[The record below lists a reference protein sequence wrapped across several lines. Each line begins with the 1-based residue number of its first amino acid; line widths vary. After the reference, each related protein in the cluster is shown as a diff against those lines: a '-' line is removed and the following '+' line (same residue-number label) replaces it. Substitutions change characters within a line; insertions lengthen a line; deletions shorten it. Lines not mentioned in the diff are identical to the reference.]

1 MKKEQ
6 QILNKLA
13 KYNEV
18 QKVELSSEPMKVEFG
33 VIDNIKS
40 ASAKL
45 EKASGTVDGEFNA
58 AIKNI
63 QDTLKDSKSKIGN
76 IIDSIDGKLNAY
88 DNASMPLYDS
98 LTAFQKAAKELGM
111 NPNENPIYKE
121 GVKTNDDYAS
131 YRKYYEGEV
140 KKLNALY
147 NSLKTSI

>member
-1 MKKEQ
+1 MNKEQ
-6 QILNKLA
+6 SVYNKLHKFSA
-13 KYNEV
+13 KE
-18 QKVELSSEPMKVEFG
+18 VELSAQEPMKVELG

-121 GVKTNDDYAS
+121 GVKTDEDSAS

>member
-1 MKKEQ
+1 MNKEQ
-6 QILNKLA
+6 SVYNKLHKFSA
-13 KYNEV
+13 KE
-18 QKVELSSEPMKVEFG
+18 VELSAQEPMKVELG

>member
-1 MKKEQ
+1 MNKEQ
-6 QILNKLA
+6 SVYNKLHKFSA
-13 KYNEV
+13 KE
-18 QKVELSSEPMKVEFG
+18 VELSAQEPMKVELG

-147 NSLKTSI
+147 NSLKTSL